1 MHLSTERL
9 HQLIVVAMVALV
21 SAQLIE
27 LLTFL
32 FDAAIGLLGGLLG
45 FALLAFG
52 NWKASQLIGK
62 AGPSYYVWR
71 SLPFL
76 VIFLLP
82 FLASFFIDL
91 SFDFVFWILILR
103 LFLGLLIPL
112 AVLAYLDYQITR

>member
-91 SFDFVFWILILR
+91 SFDFGFWILILR

-112 AVLAYLDYQITR
+112 AVLAYLDYQISR

>member
-1 MHLSTERL
+1 MHLSAERL

-45 FALLAFG
+45 FALLVFG

-62 AGPSYYVWR
+62 AGPGYYIWR

-91 SFDFVFWILILR
+91 SFDFGFWILLVR
-103 LFLGLLIPL
+103 LFLGLIVPL
-112 AVLAYLDYQITR
+112 AILAYLDYQITR

>member
-1 MHLSTERL
+1 MTLSKHHL
-9 HQLIVVAMVALV
+9 HQIIIIAIVALV

-32 FDAAIGLLGGLLG
+32 FDAAIGLLGGLVS

-62 AGPSYYVWR
+62 AGPGYYIWR

-82 FLASFFIDL
+82 FLASFFVDL
-91 SFDFVFWILILR
+91 SFDFGFWILILR
-103 LFLGLLIPL
+103 LFLGLFIPL
-112 AVLAYLDYQITR
+112 AVLAWLDYQITR